1 MFEVEPRNYQQSV
14 KKTKKKNIVSARVI
28 GSIYYKE
35 FLMLFKTYMAS
46 FDLLILQGFYIKQ
59 EELTGQKSIFILQG
73 IKLYLT
79 RIL

>member
-14 KKTKKKNIVSARVI
+14 KKQKKKNIVSARVI

-35 FLMLFKTYMAS
+35 FLMLFKIYMAS
-46 FDLLILQGFYIKQ
+46 FDLLILQGLHIKQ
-59 EELTGQKSIFILQG
+59 EELTGQKSILILQG
-73 IKLYLT
+73 IKLCLT